1 MNMWEKESII
11 QMTGGL
17 LIRYFTEEIP
27 LGYPF
32 SFEKFR
38 DNVAFFILYRQYF
51 DGSKKKS
58 LRQHRGND
66 NDDQRMM
73 DSRYIKKLII
83 IEMNYAKI

>member
-1 MNMWEKESII
+1 MNMLEKESII

-51 DGSKKKS
+51 DGSKKN
-58 LRQHRGND
+58 HYVNIEAMI
-66 NDDQRMM
+66 MM
-73 DSRYIKKLII
+73 TR
-83 IEMNYAKI
+83 E

>member
-11 QMTGGL
+11 QMTGRL

-73 DSRYIKKLII
+73 DSRYIKK
-83 IEMNYAKI
+83 MAMSQQTVDK

>member
-1 MNMWEKESII
+1 MNMLEKESII

-38 DNVAFFILYRQYF
+38 DNVAFFILHRQYF
-51 DGSKKKS
+51 DGAKKN
-58 LRQHRGND
+58 HYVNIEAMI
-66 NDDQRMM
+66 MM
-73 DSRYIKKLII
+73 TR
-83 IEMNYAKI
+83 E

>member
-1 MNMWEKESII
+1 MNMLEKESII

-38 DNVAFFILYRQYF
+38 DNVAFFITSAIFRW
-51 DGSKKKS
+51 
-58 LRQHRGND
+58 
-66 NDDQRMM
+66 
-73 DSRYIKKLII
+73 I
-83 IEMNYAKI
+83 

>member
-1 MNMWEKESII
+1 MWEKESII

-51 DGSKKKS
+51 DGSKKKN
-58 LRQHRGND
+58 HYVNIEAMI
-66 NDDQRMM
+66 MM
-73 DSRYIKKLII
+73 TR
-83 IEMNYAKI
+83 E